1 MDFVEDFA
9 RQWEIREREDI
20 FTLFERVK
28 TVIHNRSMNTRAKSI
43 FKNPNVAKHLD

>member
-20 FTLFERVK
+20 LFERVK
-28 TVIHNRSMNTRAKSI
+28 TVIHNRPMNTRAKSI